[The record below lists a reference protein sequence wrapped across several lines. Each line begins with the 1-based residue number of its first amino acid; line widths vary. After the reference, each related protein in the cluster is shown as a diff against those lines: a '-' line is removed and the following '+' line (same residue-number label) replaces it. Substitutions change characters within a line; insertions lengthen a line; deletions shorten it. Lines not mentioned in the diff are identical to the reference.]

1 MGRDQQRRLEELED
15 GIQRT
20 RAHLSDTLQEV
31 ENRLTPDNI
40 KRNVVAHMPSG
51 DSTFV
56 NNLRRSLREHPVP
69 VLMTGIGLGWLVVSQ
84 LRSQRRPTD
93 VSLPVARGTMLPA
106 GQATS
111 HHMIATHLGTQQGR
125 GEPSAHR
132 PEVVGEATHLGT
144 GQGWSGYVHPG

>member
-15 GIQRT
+15 EIQHT

-31 ENRLTPDNI
+31 ESRLAPDNI

-69 VLMTGIGLGWLVVSQ
+69 ALMTGIGLGWLVVSQ
-84 LRSQRRPTD
+84 LRSQRRLADT
-93 VSLPVARGTMLPA
+93 SLPVTRGTTLPV
-106 GQATS
+106 GQATP
-111 HHMIATHLGTQQGR
+111 HPMIATHLGTQQGR
-125 GEPSAHR
+125 GEPSVHR
-132 PEVVGEATHLGT
+132 PKVVGEATHLGT
-144 GQGWSGYVHPG
+144 RQGWSGYVHPS